1 MSSFT
6 PSTDNNALHEL
17 NKNIEKLNA
26 STEKANRRMIALT
39 WAILILTAVLV
50 FQEVIVYGYHLF

>member
-6 PSTDNNALHEL
+6 SSTDNNALHEL
-17 NKNIEKLNA
+17 NKNIEKLDI
-26 STEKANRRMIALT
+26 STKKANRTMIALT

-50 FQEVIVYGYHLF
+50 FQEVVVKLIL